1 MGRLDASG
9 FMEKL
14 FDETVER
21 AMKKGWVSLH
31 AGADGTLVRANASFK
46 SFAPIEVDRS
56 PEEYK
61 AALRCEDTEDRGE
74 REKEDPPPT
83 EGEDQDK
90 GNPSVD
96 FCGEKRSNAT
106 HRSKTDPDCRFV
118 SKGSSGTGAYP
129 GYTVNAVME
138 NRNRILVGV
147 NVEVFKGPASETA
160 GCVAVLDHAETE
172 HGYKPKTVGAD
183 KGYFAQGFINSLFDR
198 GIEPHIAVR
207 TRGKQDAHRRVRMRE
222 RGKGY
227 RLSQRCRKKIEELFG
242 KGKDYHGLRR
252 VRRRFLHRVREEVHL
267 IATILNYKL
276 LAACRVYG

>member
-1 MGRLDASG
+1 
-9 FMEKL
+9 MEKL

-198 GIEPHIAVR
+198 GIELILRCGLGEAGR
-207 TRGKQDAHRRVRMRE
+207 ASQGTDAGTR
-222 RGKGY
+222 KGY

-252 VRRRFLHRVREEVHL
+252 VRRRFLHRYEKRS
-267 IATILNYKL
+267 I
-276 LAACRVYG
+276 